1 MTRHSWLSA
10 RADAVESPACCSAR
24 SAKVCCGTRNAQ
36 WLWSADRSAP
46 ADRCERYDGN
56 RAGRLM
62 QHSLADG
69 AEKLTV
75 EATTTTCADD
85 DQPCFGGLP
94 EQLLGRPAVVDDP
107 QYCVVPVRM
116 IRPERQRG
124 STGGGAVMTDN
135 DGTVSTSAVVG
146 ADDHYRTVGTGCE
159 VQRCRAGRRPK
170 PSAQPSATD
179 HQQLSVSGLLDHH
192 RHQEARYPAGLDVQ
206 IRLELPGDLER
217 PADNPVSDFDQVG
230 VGPRATARYRGQRP
244 GEGINEAKRSSQ
256 RLGFSGRPSDR
267 SLGGRRAVDGHHH
280 GLVRHG
286 RATFRSSPHLYGP
299 SGTKGCPGAK
309 VPAWPAIGH
318 RTSLALARRRL
329 GRMTIYG

>member
-69 AEKLTV
+69 SEKLTV

-107 QYCVVPVRM
+107 QYCVVPVRC
-116 IRPERQRG
+116 QG
-124 STGGGAVMTDN
+124 ACSTAEIAALM
-135 DGTVSTSAVVG
+135 S
-146 ADDHYRTVGTGCE
+146 
-159 VQRCRAGRRPK
+159 
-170 PSAQPSATD
+170 SAQSVIRAHSRESAAR
-179 HQQLSVSGLLDHH
+179 LPRAMRLARKPLAVSGSS
-192 RHQEARYPAGLDVQ
+192 
-206 IRLELPGDLER
+206 R
-217 PADNPVSDFDQVG
+217 PANVVAG
-230 VGPRATARYRGQRP
+230 VAPIFRASR
-244 GEGINEAKRSSQ
+244 
-256 RLGFSGRPSDR
+256 
-267 SLGGRRAVDGHHH
+267 
-280 GLVRHG
+280 
-286 RATFRSSPHLYGP
+286 
-299 SGTKGCPGAK
+299 
-309 VPAWPAIGH
+309 
-318 RTSLALARRRL
+318 
-329 GRMTIYG
+329 